1 MGYKFHT
8 DTSIEEPFFLEM
20 VQQFNGKRVSMVNN
34 HSAYLVKCPCCKKKK
49 AIFGSSRDR
58 DTFVLLCPVD
68 ICSNQGG
75 LVLHEV
81 IKRYGGGDIF
91 DRWRKARWQTTYTDN
106 GWKGI
111 KNRVPYEDRKPKE
124 RTFKEKLYI
133 KTQTSFIRVA
143 GESPDLGCRPTNP

>member
-106 GWKGI
+106 WKGI
-111 KNRVPYEDRKPKE
+111 KNRVSYEERKPKE
-124 RTFKEKLYI
+124 RTFKEKLDV
-133 KTQTSFIRVA
+133 KTQTSFIRVT

>member
-20 VQQFNGKRVSMVNN
+20 VQQFSGKKTSMFNN
-34 HSAYLVKCPCCKKKK
+34 HAAFLVKCPCCQKQK
-49 AIFGSSRDR
+49 AIFGRSKYK
-58 DTFVLLCPVD
+58 DTFVLVCPVD
-68 ICSNQGG
+68 ICANKGG

-81 IKRYGGGDIF
+81 IKRYGGRNMF

-124 RTFKEKLYI
+124 RTFKDKLDV
-133 KTQTSFIRVA
+133 KTQTVFARITN
-143 GESPDLGCRPTNP
+143 ESSDLGCRPTNP

>member
-8 DTSIEEPFFLEM
+8 DQSIEEPFFLEM

-34 HSAYLVKCPCCKKKK
+34 HSAYLVKCPSCQKKK

-68 ICSNQGG
+68 ICANKGG

-81 IKRYGGGDIF
+81 IKRYGVGDIF
-91 DRWRKARWQTTYTDN
+91 ERWRKARWQTIFPTI
-106 GWKGI
+106 I
-111 KNRVPYEDRKPKE
+111 K
-124 RTFKEKLYI
+124 
-133 KTQTSFIRVA
+133 S
-143 GESPDLGCRPTNP
+143 SPDHFPTIERKNMV

>member
-8 DTSIEEPFFLEM
+8 DQSIEEPFFLEM
-20 VQQFNGKRVSMVNN
+20 VQQFNGIKSSKVNN
-34 HSAYLVKCPCCKKKK
+34 HSAYLVKCPSCQKKK

-68 ICSNQGG
+68 ICANKGG

-81 IKRYGGGDIF
+81 IKRYGVGDIF
-91 DRWRKARWQTTYTDN
+91 ERWRKARWQTTYTDN

-111 KNRVPYEDRKPKE
+111 KNRVSYEDRKSKE
-124 RTFKEKLYI
+124 RTFKEKLDV
-133 KTQTSFIRVA
+133 KTQTSFIRVT

>member
-20 VQQFNGKRVSMVNN
+20 VQQFSGKKTSMFNN
-34 HSAYLVKCPCCKKKK
+34 HAAFLVKCPCCQKQK
-49 AIFGSSRDR
+49 AIFGRSKYK
-58 DTFVLLCPVD
+58 DTFVLVCPVD
-68 ICSNQGG
+68 ICANKGG

-81 IKRYGGGDIF
+81 IKRYGGRNMF

-106 GWKGI
+106 WKGI

-124 RTFKEKLYI
+124 RTFKDKLDV
-133 KTQTSFIRVA
+133 KTQTVFARITN
-143 GESPDLGCRPTNP
+143 ESSDLGCRPTNP